1 MKCNDTSSAAGG
13 PGVEDDGYPRGL
25 EPRELQGSV
34 AVLQSMAQALQAVA
48 RVVEEV
54 PGAKGRKA
62 VLLHI
67 KQKEEENV
75 TYIDLRVVGECWGV

>member
-1 MKCNDTSSAAGG
+1 M
-13 PGVEDDGYPRGL
+13 V
-25 EPRELQGSV
+25 V
-34 AVLQSMAQALQAVA
+34 VQSMAQALQAVA

-54 PGAKGRKA
+54 PGAKGRQA

-75 TYIDLRVVGECWGV
+75 TYIDLRVVGK